1 MLSVWIRMK
10 PTIATAVW
18 LSASALFAQTADPQV
33 LPPRAAASEYLSQA
47 KAGTISIGAEFKGHI
62 VPTPEGHLT
71 NEDYV
76 TVEIGMFGPEGQP
89 LKLAVTDFSLRING
103 KSPLPAQ
110 PYGLL
115 AKMLRD
121 PEQEPLS
128 KDKDKPKTSMSGGSG
143 QQPGDP
149 PPAPKKIPV
158 ETQRAWAQRVQKASL
173 PEGDRPLPVAG
184 FIYFQY
190 RGKSEG
196 IKSLELTYEGAAG
209 KATMA
214 LEP

>member
-1 MLSVWIRMK
+1 MPSVWKWMK
-10 PTIATAVW
+10 PSIAAFVW
-18 LSASALFAQTADPQV
+18 CCALALPAQTADPQV

-47 KAGTISIGAEFKGHI
+47 KAGAVSIGAEFKGHI

-128 KDKDKPKTSMSGGSG
+128 KDKDKPKTSVGGSG
-143 QQPGDP
+143 QQPGEP

-196 IKSLELTYEGAAG
+196 IKSLELIYEGAAG
-209 KATMA
+209 KATLPM
-214 LEP
+214 EP